1 MSTPSLFFWLG
12 AVAVI
17 AFMDLVAIMNLWRS
31 EKSFNTRLMW
41 ALAIIVLPVI
51 GLIAWGYAGPRGMPK
66 PPSSPEHSK

>member
-12 AVAVI
+12 AIAVI

-31 EKSFNTRLMW
+31 ENSFNTRLMW